1 MRKTVLIL
9 ITFLFA
15 NLILAQNDFVITPKP
30 KIKKISFSI
39 VPHYVLFHGLR
50 FDYEYQND
58 KKAYVFAPQF
68 YYLSRGMHPI
78 SFSQA
83 DLYKLLGAGLQI
95 HRKFIRKTSYN
106 NTGYI
111 AIGAGYNFF
120 YSKFREYLPSAT
132 ELYGNEVWVYSVQ
145 KLTGAVHRFEINGTI
160 GIQDNLP
167 TGIMVEGYLGIGYR
181 YSMPFF
187 SRPIQ
192 NPFDRAMDFAYTGP
206 IFIVGAK
213 FGFSKFYNSQAPV
226 QTF

>member
-1 MRKTVLIL
+1 MKKIIFVL
-9 ITFLFA
+9 ITFLTF
-15 NLILAQNDFVITPKP
+15 NLFGQNDFIIKPQP

-50 FDYEYQND
+50 FDYEYQNG
-58 KKAYVFAPQF
+58 KKANVFAPQF
-68 YYLSRGMHPI
+68 YYLSRGLHPI
-78 SFSQA
+78 SFTQA
-83 DLYKLLGAGLQI
+83 DLYKLIGAGLQI

-120 YSKFREYLPSAT
+120 YSKFREYLPSAAK
-132 ELYGNEVWVYSVQ
+132 LYGNDVWVYSVQ
-145 KLTGAVHRFEINGTI
+145 NLTGAVHRFEINGTI

-167 TGIMVEGYLGIGYR
+167 TGIMIEGYLGVGYR

-192 NPFDRAMDFAYTGP
+192 NPFDRALDFAYTGP

-213 FGFSKFYNSQAPV
+213 FGFSKFFNSQAPV
-226 QTF
+226 QSF